1 MLSTDFAAGA
11 PNWVDLGVP
20 DVSAAA
26 AFYRATFGWEFNSAG
41 PDAGGYGFF
50 TLGGKTVAGA
60 GPLFEPEASAG
71 WTVYFHSPDADATAE
86 AVRNAGGT
94 VRAEPMDVFTHGR
107 MAQFSDPAGA
117 MFAVWQP
124 GDTKGVG
131 AVNDPGT
138 LCWTELHTT
147 DATAAKGFYQAV
159 FGWASEDMPMGEF
172 TYTVIRPAGGGEDS
186 SQGGIT
192 PLETEPAGV
201 SPYWLAYFEVADCD
215 ATVAAASGQ
224 GGTVRVPA
232 MDIPGVGR
240 FASLADPAGA
250 VFAVI
255 TSATPG

>member
-1 MLSTDFAAGA
+1 MLSTDFPVGA

-26 AFYRATFGWEFNSAG
+26 AFYRATLGWEFSSGG

-50 TLGGKTVAGA
+50 TAGGKTVAGV
-60 GPLFEPEASAG
+60 GPLFDPAASAS

-86 AVRNAGGT
+86 AVRKAGGT

-124 GDTKGVG
+124 GGTKGVG

-138 LCWTELHTT
+138 LCWTELHSS
-147 DATAAKGFYQAV
+147 DTAAAKDFYQAV
-159 FGWASEDMPMGEF
+159 FGWAAEDMPMGEF

-186 SQGGIT
+186 SQGGIV
-192 PLETEPAGV
+192 PLETEPAGA

-232 MDIPGVGR
+232 MDVPGVGR

-255 TSATPG
+255 TSATP